1 MKKGRGYS
9 YGLFSVFV
17 ELEGK
22 ECLVVGG
29 GDVAFRKIRELL
41 PFGVNITMVSLEI
54 CESICN
60 LAGEYPGQMKLLY
73 REYKKA
79 DLEQKFL

>member
-1 MKKGRGYS
+1 MAY
-9 YGLFSVFV
+9 FPFFI

-41 PFGVNITMVSLEI
+41 PFGVNITVVSLEI
-54 CESICN
+54 CESIRD
-60 LAGEYPGQMKLLY
+60 LAG
-73 REYKKA
+73 
-79 DLEQKFL
+79 

>member
-1 MKKGRGYS
+1 MAY
-9 YGLFSVFV
+9 FPFFV

-41 PFGVNITMVSLEI
+41 PFGVNKTMVSLEI

-60 LAGEYPGQMKLLY
+60 HDGEYPGQMNLL
-73 REYKKA
+73 
-79 DLEQKFL
+79 

>member
-1 MKKGRGYS
+1 MNMAY
-9 YGLFSVFV
+9 FPFFI

-41 PFGVNITMVSLEI
+41 PFGVNITVVSLEI
-54 CESICN
+54 CESIRD
-60 LAGEYPGQMKLLY
+60 LAGKYSGQMKLLCRGY
-73 REYKKA
+73 EKK
-79 DLEQKFL
+79 DL